1 MSVDRLVVPATK
13 NAHIISTVILT
24 VLMIASINVYNIRNA
39 KKEKY
44 AASINA
50 LSRNVRKIWIVIK
63 ESIVLAKLVF
73 AFP

>member
-1 MSVDRLVVPATK
+1 MSVDLLVVPAIK
-13 NAHIISTVILT
+13 IAPIISIVIQT
-24 VLMIASINVYNIRNA
+24 SLMIASINVYNIRNA

-50 LSRNVRKIWIVIK
+50 LSRNVRKIWIVTK

-73 AFP
+73 VFP